1 MNVHTY
7 DPKEPHK
14 YKLPLYTISVII
26 GFVLGFALYN
36 YVSIRVMNH
45 HHQRPLNVIFTSS

>member
-7 DPKEPHK
+7 HPKGAHK

-26 GFVLGFALYN
+26 GFALYN
-36 YVSIRVMNH
+36 YVSIRVTNH
-45 HHQRPLNVIFTSS
+45 HHKRPLNVIFTSS

>member
-7 DPKEPHK
+7 HPKGLHK

-36 YVSIRVMNH
+36 YVSIKVTDH
-45 HHQRPLNVIFTSS
+45 HHKRPLNVIFTSS